1 MKNNNLETTNKRLKT
16 GGRGKGTPNKITTE
30 IREFYKELIENNLE
44 QLEADIMELSP
55 KDRIEILIKLSEF
68 VVPKLQRSHQV
79 VNTCDLIGMEAEFV
93 D

>member
-16 GGRGKGTPNKITTE
+16 GGRAKGTPNKVTTE

-44 QLEADIMELSP
+44 QLEADLIELTP
-55 KDRIEILIKLSEF
+55 KERIEVLIKLSEY
-68 VVPKLQRSHQV
+68 VIPKL
-79 VNTCDLIGMEAEFV
+79 TKIEANLETRTTGINIII

>member
-44 QLEADIMELSP
+44 QIKADLKELTP
-55 KDRIEILIKLSEF
+55 KERIEVLIKLSEY
-68 VVPKLQRSHQV
+68 VIPKLNKVES
-79 VNTCDLIGMEAEFV
+79 NV
-93 D
+93 DSIITGINIVID